1 MLGSH
6 QLRSREHVA
15 DFHNG
20 QQRIQLPDTSSRD
33 SEELGNIPTMAST
46 GALRDVSDDGHGGSS
61 DLTGQVILLIS
72 RQRSGNNVRWRYESQ
87 SLLPDQK
94 TSMGGH
100 LVRGH
105 MHEDNIDSTS
115 NRKLDTAVA
124 VFPTQ
129 ADNSDL

>member
-1 MLGSH
+1 MLCSH
-6 QLRSREHVA
+6 QVRSREHVA
-15 DFHNG
+15 DFNNG
-20 QQRIQLPDTSSRD
+20 QQRIQFPDAPSRD
-33 SEELGNIPTMAST
+33 PEELGNIATMAPT
-46 GALRDVSDDGHGGSS
+46 GALGDVSDNGHGGAS

-72 RQRSGNNVRWRYESQ
+72 WQRSGNNVRRRHELQ
-87 SLLPDQK
+87 SLLPDQE

-115 NRKLDTAVA
+115 HRKLYTAVA
-124 VFPTQ
+124 VFPRQ